1 MIIHQ
6 ELPHP
11 GVVERTHDARH
22 TAGLRSVDDVGDQ
35 KLSVTGLRRAHQAGS
50 HKWWLLIKL
59 LLPTSD
65 VFYVEGRYLYDN
77 DRRKVIL
84 RAINL
89 PLLDD
94 WNFPGSDKPLLLMT

>member
-1 MIIHQ
+1 
-6 ELPHP
+6 
-11 GVVERTHDARH
+11 
-22 TAGLRSVDDVGDQ
+22 
-35 KLSVTGLRRAHQAGS
+35 
-50 HKWWLLIKL
+50 L

-94 WNFPGSDKPLLLMT
+94 WNFPGSDKPLLLMTQHTV